1 VLVGLGG
8 FLWTLGHKLVKPTIF
23 SIVLLTVFS
32 LIMIAFYAIFLPR
45 TTKEWTI
52 WVIGGIAVIL
62 GSIAGYF
69 LTKLVRI
76 GVTALGTWVGVI
88 ISLLVHEAFMYTL
101 HQQWLF
107 WLMVIGFGIVFGGVS
122 YWKYKLIL
130 MVATAFIGS
139 YFMVRGVSLYIGGY
153 PNEFTLI
160 NMAQTGQLAIHW
172 AFYLYLGFIVV
183 LTAGGVF
190 VQQKIFKPRDS
201 FYDSDTQDTY

>member
-1 VLVGLGG
+1 
-8 FLWTLGHKLVKPTIF
+8 
-23 SIVLLTVFS
+23 
-32 LIMIAFYAIFLPR
+32 MYA
-45 TTKEWTI
+45 
-52 WVIGGIAVIL
+52 
-62 GSIAGYF
+62 
-69 LTKLVRI
+69 
-76 GVTALGTWVGVI
+76 
-88 ISLLVHEAFMYTL
+88 L

-107 WLMVIGFGIVFGGVS
+107 WLMVIGFGIVFGGIS

-160 NMAQTGQLAIHW
+160 NMAQTGQLAVHW

-190 VQQKIFKPRDS
+190 VQRRIFKSRDS
-201 FYDSDTQDTY
+201 FYDSDTPDYYRKV